1 MTLNFINIM
10 IFSPLEQF
18 TPISALIFFG
28 NFSLLSNISYN
39 VLIVYI
45 IMIFLISRSKSVT
58 DIGFIQYVV
67 QKLFFLVKD
76 VSIKNIKIKK
86 QVYILHL
93 FVIFLFILIA
103 NLVGLFPYSFSLT
116 SHFSVTFFLSY
127 SFFFSMV
134 IIGLRKNG

>member
-1 MTLNFINIM
+1 M

-18 TPISALIFFG
+18 VPISLLAFFG
-28 NFSLLSNISYN
+28 KISLISNISYN
-39 VLIVYI
+39 VLIVYVI
-45 IMIFLISRSKSVT
+45 LAFLVSTCKNVT
-58 DIGFIQYVV
+58 NIGFVQYIV

-76 VSIKNIKIKK
+76 VAIKNIKIKK

-93 FVIFLFILIA
+93 FITFMFILIA

-127 SFFFSMV
+127 SFFFSMI
-134 IIGLRKNG
+134 IIGLKKNG

>member
-18 TPISALIFFG
+18 TPISVLTFFG

-86 QVYILHL
+86 KVYILHL